1 MRYLPL
7 KKMSKKEIVK
17 NSIIEVLRWIFRSV
31 IRTTL
36 IILSL
41 ILLSVSGFYSY
52 EKYNSWNNEMVILVA
67 IKCGPN
73 IVDPIKFKQ
82 EKIISFRGTRKNKE
96 ILKLV
101 ELIPK
106 SVITSDNFSDWK
118 ESYGFEWQPK
128 DVKITRDF
136 YITEKELE
144 NGKEIVSYNRKNL
157 QREFKKYVGPLL
169 EDESTRQCEE
179 ISVDEYNAE
188 LESIRDLFL
197 EGNKI

>member
-1 MRYLPL
+1 MFPNKNL
-7 KKMSKKEIVK
+7 KQRCPE
-17 NSIIEVLRWIFRSV
+17 NLIIDTIRWILGWV
-31 IRTTL
+31 IRL
-36 IILSL
+36 GIIGFAL
-41 ILLSVSGFYSY
+41 ILLFIGGFFSY
-52 EKYNSWNNEMVILVA
+52 KKYNSWNNELVILVA

-73 IVDPIKFKQ
+73 IVDPSKFNQ

-106 SVITSDNFSDWK
+106 TVITSDNFSDWK

-128 DVKITRDF
+128 DVKITRDY

-157 QREFKKYVGPLL
+157 QREFKKYVGPIL

-188 LESIRDLFL
+188 LESVRELFL
-197 EGNKI
+197 VGNKI

>member
-1 MRYLPL
+1 
-7 KKMSKKEIVK
+7 MSKKEIEK

-73 IVDPIKFKQ
+73 IVDPTKFKQ

-157 QREFKKYVGPLL
+157 QREFKKYVGALL
-169 EDESTRQCEE
+169 EEESTRQCEE
-179 ISVDEYNAE
+179 ISVDEYNAQ
-188 LESIRDLFL
+188 LDSIRDLFL
-197 EGNKI
+197 ECNKI

>member
-1 MRYLPL
+1 
-7 KKMSKKEIVK
+7 MSKKEIVK

-41 ILLSVSGFYSY
+41 ILLSVSGFYYY

-73 IVDPIKFKQ
+73 IVDPTKFKQ
-82 EKIISFRGTRKNKE
+82 EKIISFRGKRKNKE

-128 DVKITRDF
+128 DVKITRDY

-157 QREFKKYVGPLL
+157 QRKFKKYVGSLL

-188 LESIRDLFL
+188 LESVRELFL
-197 EGNKI
+197 KGNKI

>member
-1 MRYLPL
+1 
-7 KKMSKKEIVK
+7 MSKKETQK
-17 NSIIEVLRWIFRSV
+17 KSSIIEILQWIFRSV
-31 IRTTL
+31 IRTAL

-41 ILLSVSGFYSY
+41 ILLSISGFYSY

-73 IVDPIKFKQ
+73 IVDSTKFYQ

-106 SVITSDNFSDWK
+106 SIITSDNFSDWK

-128 DVKITRDF
+128 DVKITRDY

-157 QREFKKYVGPLL
+157 QREFKKYVDSFV
-169 EDESTRQCEE
+169 EDESKRQCEE

-188 LESIRDLFL
+188 LESVRELFL

>member
-1 MRYLPL
+1 
-7 KKMSKKEIVK
+7 MSKKEIPD
-17 NSIIEVLRWIFRSV
+17 NLIIDTMRWMLRWV
-31 IRTTL
+31 IRFG
-36 IILSL
+36 IIGFVL
-41 ILLSVSGFYSY
+41 ILILIGCFFTY
-52 EKYNSWNNEMVILVA
+52 EKYRTWNNELVILVA

-73 IVDPIKFKQ
+73 VVDPSKFNQ

-96 ILKLV
+96 ISKLV

-128 DVKITRDF
+128 DVKITRDY

-144 NGKEIVSYNRKNL
+144 KGKEIVSYNRKNL
-157 QREFKKYVGPLL
+157 QRDFKKYVGSLL
-169 EDESTRQCEE
+169 KDESTRQCEE

-188 LESIRDLFL
+188 LESVRELFL

>member
-1 MRYLPL
+1 
-7 KKMSKKEIVK
+7 MSKKEIVK

-128 DVKITRDF
+128 DVKITRDY

-157 QREFKKYVGPLL
+157 QREFKKYVGSLL

-188 LESIRDLFL
+188 LESVRELFL

>member
-1 MRYLPL
+1 
-7 KKMSKKEIVK
+7 MSKKEIPD
-17 NSIIEVLRWIFRSV
+17 NLIIDTMRCMLRWV
-31 IRTTL
+31 IRIG
-36 IILSL
+36 IIGFVL
-41 ILLSVSGFYSY
+41 ILMLIGCFFAY
-52 EKYNSWNNEMVILVA
+52 EKYKTWNNELVILVA

-73 IVDPIKFKQ
+73 VVDPLKFNQ

-96 ILKLV
+96 ISKLV

-144 NGKEIVSYNRKNL
+144 NGKEVISYNRKNL
-157 QREFKKYVGPLL
+157 QREFKKYVGTQL
-169 EDESTRQCEE
+169 EDQSIRQCKQ
-179 ISVDEYNAE
+179 ISVKEYNSE
-188 LESIRDLFL
+188 LQRIRKLFL

>member
-1 MRYLPL
+1 
-7 KKMSKKEIVK
+7 MSKEKFPE
-17 NSIIEVLRWIFRSV
+17 NLIIDTIRWILGWV
-31 IRTTL
+31 IRL
-36 IILSL
+36 GIIVFAL
-41 ILLSVSGFYSY
+41 ILLFIGGFFAYK
-52 EKYNSWNNEMVILVA
+52 KYNSWNNEFIILVA

-73 IVDPIKFKQ
+73 IVDPSKFNQ

-106 SVITSDNFSDWK
+106 TVITSDNFSDWK

-128 DVKITRDF
+128 DVKITRDY

-157 QREFKKYVGPLL
+157 QRKFKKYVGSLL

-188 LESIRDLFL
+188 LESVRELFL
-197 EGNKI
+197 KGNKI

>member
-1 MRYLPL
+1 
-7 KKMSKKEIVK
+7 MSKKEIVK

-52 EKYNSWNNEMVILVA
+52 EKYNSWNNEMVILVV

-73 IVDPIKFKQ
+73 IVDPTKFKQ

-118 ESYGFEWQPK
+118 ESYGFEWQPR

-136 YITEKELE
+136 YITEKESE

-157 QREFKKYVGPLL
+157 QRDFKKYVGSLL

>member
-1 MRYLPL
+1 MGYLPL

-73 IVDPIKFKQ
+73 IVDPRKFKQ
-82 EKIISFRGTRKNKE
+82 EKIH
-96 ILKLV
+96 L
-101 ELIPK
+101 
-106 SVITSDNFSDWK
+106 
-118 ESYGFEWQPK
+118 
-128 DVKITRDF
+128 
-136 YITEKELE
+136 
-144 NGKEIVSYNRKNL
+144 
-157 QREFKKYVGPLL
+157 
-169 EDESTRQCEE
+169 
-179 ISVDEYNAE
+179 
-188 LESIRDLFL
+188 
-197 EGNKI
+197 

>member
-1 MRYLPL
+1 
-7 KKMSKKEIVK
+7 MSKEKFPE
-17 NSIIEVLRWIFRSV
+17 NLIIDTIRWILGWV
-31 IRTTL
+31 IRL
-36 IILSL
+36 GIIVFAL
-41 ILLSVSGFYSY
+41 ILLFIGGFFAYK
-52 EKYNSWNNEMVILVA
+52 KYNSWNNEFIILVA

-73 IVDPIKFKQ
+73 IVDPSKFNQ

-106 SVITSDNFSDWK
+106 TVITSDNFSDWK

-128 DVKITRDF
+128 DVKITRDY

-157 QREFKKYVGPLL
+157 QRKFKKYVGSLL

-188 LESIRDLFL
+188 MESGRELFL

>member
-1 MRYLPL
+1 
-7 KKMSKKEIVK
+7 MSKEKFPE
-17 NSIIEVLRWIFRSV
+17 NLIIDTIRWILGWV
-31 IRTTL
+31 IRL
-36 IILSL
+36 GIIGFSL
-41 ILLSVSGFYSY
+41 ILLIIGGFFAYK
-52 EKYNSWNNEMVILVA
+52 KYNSWNNEFIILEA

-73 IVDPIKFKQ
+73 IVDPSKFNQ

-106 SVITSDNFSDWK
+106 TVITSDNFSDWK

-128 DVKITRDF
+128 DVKITRDY

-157 QREFKKYVGPLL
+157 QRKFKKYVGSLL

-188 LESIRDLFL
+188 LESVRELFL
-197 EGNKI
+197 KGNKI

>member
-1 MRYLPL
+1 ML
-7 KKMSKKEIVK
+7 KKETSK
-17 NSIIEVLRWIFRSV
+17 NSIIEILRWIFRSV
-31 IRTTL
+31 IRTAL

-41 ILLSVSGFYSY
+41 ILLSISGFYSY

-73 IVDPIKFKQ
+73 IVDPSKFNQ
-82 EKIISFRGTRKNKE
+82 EKIISFRGIRKNKE

-128 DVKITRDF
+128 DVKITRDY

-144 NGKEIVSYNRKNL
+144 NGKEIVSFNRKNL
-157 QREFKKYVGPLL
+157 QREFKKYVASLL
-169 EDESTRQCEE
+169 EDESIRQCEE

-188 LESIRDLFL
+188 LESVRELFF

>member
-1 MRYLPL
+1 
-7 KKMSKKEIVK
+7 MSKKEIVK

-73 IVDPIKFKQ
+73 IVDPTKFKQ

-128 DVKITRDF
+128 DVKITRDY

-157 QREFKKYVGPLL
+157 QRKFKKYVGSLL

-188 LESIRDLFL
+188 LESVRELFL

>member
-1 MRYLPL
+1 
-7 KKMSKKEIVK
+7 MSKKEIVK

-73 IVDPIKFKQ
+73 IVDPTKFKQ

-128 DVKITRDF
+128 DVKITRDY

-144 NGKEIVSYNRKNL
+144 NGKEVISYNRKNL
-157 QREFKKYVGPLL
+157 QREFKKYIGTQL
-169 EDESTRQCEE
+169 EDQSIRQCEQ
-179 ISVDEYNAE
+179 ISVKEYNSE
-188 LESIRDLFL
+188 LDSVRKLFL

>member
-1 MRYLPL
+1 
-7 KKMSKKEIVK
+7 MSKKEIVK

-73 IVDPIKFKQ
+73 IVDPTKFKQ
-82 EKIISFRGTRKNKE
+82 EKIISFRGKRKNKE

-128 DVKITRDF
+128 DVKITRDY

-157 QREFKKYVGPLL
+157 QRKFKKYVGSLL

-188 LESIRDLFL
+188 LESVRELFL
-197 EGNKI
+197 KGNKI

>member
-1 MRYLPL
+1 
-7 KKMSKKEIVK
+7 MSKEKFPE
-17 NSIIEVLRWIFRSV
+17 NLIIDTIRWILGWV
-31 IRTTL
+31 IRL
-36 IILSL
+36 GIIGFAL
-41 ILLSVSGFYSY
+41 ILLFSSGFFAYK
-52 EKYNSWNNEMVILVA
+52 KYNSWNNEFIILVA

-73 IVDPIKFKQ
+73 IVDPSKFNQ

-157 QREFKKYVGPLL
+157 QREFKKYLGSLL

-179 ISVDEYNAE
+179 ISVDEYNVE
-188 LESIRDLFL
+188 LESVRELFL
-197 EGNKI
+197 AGNKI

>member
-73 IVDPIKFKQ
+73 IVDPTKFKQ

-188 LESIRDLFL
+188 FESIRYLFL

>member
-1 MRYLPL
+1 
-7 KKMSKKEIVK
+7 MSKEKFPE
-17 NSIIEVLRWIFRSV
+17 NLIIDTIRWILGWV
-31 IRTTL
+31 IRLGIIGFAL
-36 IILSL
+36 IFLFIG
-41 ILLSVSGFYSY
+41 GFFAYK
-52 EKYNSWNNEMVILVA
+52 KYNSWNNELIILVA

-73 IVDPIKFKQ
+73 IVDPSKFNQ

-106 SVITSDNFSDWK
+106 TVITSDNFSDWK

-128 DVKITRDF
+128 DVKITRDY

-157 QREFKKYVGPLL
+157 QRKFKKYVGSLL

-188 LESIRDLFL
+188 LESVRELFL
-197 EGNKI
+197 KGNKI

>member
-1 MRYLPL
+1 MFPNKNL
-7 KKMSKKEIVK
+7 KQRFPE
-17 NSIIEVLRWIFRSV
+17 NLIIDTIRWILGWV
-31 IRTTL
+31 IRL
-36 IILSL
+36 GIIGFAL
-41 ILLSVSGFYSY
+41 ILLFIGGFFAYK
-52 EKYNSWNNEMVILVA
+52 KYNSWNNELVILVA

-73 IVDPIKFKQ
+73 IVDPSKFNQ

-128 DVKITRDF
+128 DVKITRDY

-157 QREFKKYVGPLL
+157 QREFKKYLGSLL

-188 LESIRDLFL
+188 LESVRELFL